1 MEGGMESEETIAER
15 RTVARRSNPDRRFAE
30 RRMPERATAGRRVQF
45 VPDRRSDDRRQAL
58 QPG

>member
-1 MEGGMESEETIAER
+1 MESEETIAER
-15 RTVARRSNPDRRFAE
+15 RTVARRSTTDRRFAE

>member
-1 MEGGMESEETIAER
+1 MESEETIAER
-15 RTVARRSNPDRRFAE
+15 RRMARRSNTDRRFAE
-30 RRMPERATAGRRVQF
+30 RRMPERATVGRRVQF